1 MKAKDVMTH
10 HVVFIEPDA
19 TITQAARLMLGRR
32 ISGLP
37 VVNRTGNLVGIVT
50 EGDFLRRVE
59 TNTQRRRPRWLEFL
73 VGSSRL
79 AGEYTHTHGRKV
91 EEVMTP
97 DPVTVAEDTSL
108 EELVRMMEK
117 CRIKRLPVVRGQE
130 LVGIVSRANLVRALA
145 TVARDANPA
154 ALSDEIVRERVMAEI
169 GKQSWAPAP
178 AIEIHVRNGRVELW
192 GTFADDRVRSA
203 LIVAAE
209 NVPGVK
215 TVRDNLVWVDPMSA
229 MAFLESDAEGS
240 QVKPS

>member
-1 MKAKDVMTH
+1 MKAKDVMTD

-19 TITQAARLMLGRR
+19 TIMQAARLMLGRR

-37 VVNRTGNLVGIVT
+37 VVDRTGNLVGIVT

-73 VGSSRL
+73 VGPGRL
-79 AGEYTHTHGRKV
+79 ADEYTHTHGRKV

-108 EELVRMMEK
+108 EEVVRMMEK
-117 CRIKRLPVVRGQE
+117 RRIKRLPVVSGQK

-145 TVARDANPA
+145 TVARDAKPDA
-154 ALSDEIVRERVMAEI
+154 PSDEIIRERFMAEI

-178 AIEIHVRNGRVELW
+178 AIEIHVRNGSVELW

-215 TVRDNLVWVDPMSA
+215 NVRDNLVWVDPMSA
-229 MAFLESDAEGS
+229 MVFLGPNAEAS
-240 QVKPS
+240 QAKTP